1 MVKNFGQT
9 ILFLLE
15 YTNKARKMVGEH
27 LIGVMEQNMKDSLLI
42 IQYMVMESMYG
53 QIRENILVNGKI
65 IKWMGEENFIGQ
77 MEKNI

>member
-9 ILFLLE
+9 IPFLLE
-15 YTNKARKMVGEH
+15 YINRVRKMVGEH

-42 IQYMVMESMYG
+42 IQYMVMGSMYG
-53 QIRENILVNGKI
+53 QIKENILVNGKI
-65 IKWMGEENFIGQ
+65 IKWMGKENFIGQ

>member
-1 MVKNFGQT
+1 MAKNFGQT

-15 YTNKARKMVGEH
+15 YTNWARKMVGEH

-42 IQYMVMESMYG
+42 IKYMVMESMYG
-53 QIRENILVNGKI
+53 LIRENILVNGKI
-65 IKWMGEENFIGQ
+65 IKWMGKENFIGQ